1 MTLISLS
8 LSCPSSSFQ
17 NNLQLPV
24 VITKTGVKHL
34 HHAAQQFDIGIYFEA
49 NGHGTVVFSDK
60 YTLAAA
66 TTSSSSSPLLY
77 QLSRLINPAV
87 GDALSDLLLVDL
99 LLRRHFHWTLAQWA
113 TRLYTDLP
121 SRQLKVQVKDRSM
134 IVCNDNETQVLEPVG
149 LQSRLLS
156 LYQTNHE
163 DLEGE
168 KAEGDPS
175 SVTATTTTTVKIELG
190 RCFVR
195 PSGTEN
201 VVRIYAEAKT
211 REMADALALSAV
223 RIVHEDCHGT
233 GPLPSKI

>member
-1 MTLISLS
+1 M
-8 LSCPSSSFQ
+8 
-17 NNLQLPV
+17 
-24 VITKTGVKHL
+24 ITKTGVKHL

-60 YTLAAA
+60 YTMAA
-66 TTSSSSSPLLY
+66 TTTSASSSSSSPSLLY

-113 TRLYTDLP
+113 THLYTDLP

-168 KAEGDPS
+168 KAEGVPS
-175 SVTATTTTTVKIELG
+175 SVTTATTTVKIELG